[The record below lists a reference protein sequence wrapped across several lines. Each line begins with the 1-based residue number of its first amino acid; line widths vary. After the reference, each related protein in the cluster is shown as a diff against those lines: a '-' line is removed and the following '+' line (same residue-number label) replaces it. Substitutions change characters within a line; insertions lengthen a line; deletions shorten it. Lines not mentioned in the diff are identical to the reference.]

1 MADGADQIFGD
12 IRGIVASGVVLS
24 VDDSGQAQTAVVQ
37 TADGAIRGDVEV
49 LQPFGLASTPPAA
62 GSICVLLAVGADPA
76 NLVALP
82 LGCPSARFGGQLPGE
97 AALYAS
103 DGTRVRVRQGGTI
116 DIWGGTQVNVHT
128 ANMAITLAAG
138 GTLTLTGDLHV
149 TGEIIQ
155 GYGGA
160 GQVGL
165 GTHEHP
171 QGADSHG
178 DTEQNTGAPIAG
190 T

>member
-1 MADGADQIFGD
+1 MADGIDQIFGD
-12 IRGIVASGVVLS
+12 IRGIVGWGIVRS
-24 VDDSGQAQTAVVQ
+24 VEDGGQAQTVSVQ
-37 TADGAIRGDVEV
+37 TADSAVRANVEV
-49 LQPFGLASTPPAA
+49 AQPFGLASNPPANGA
-62 GSICVLLAVGADPA
+62 IALVLAVGADPA

-82 LGCPSARFGGQLPGE
+82 AGCPSARFGAMEPGE

-103 DGTRVRVRQGGTI
+103 DGSRVHVRQGGII
-116 DIWGGTQVNVHT
+116 DVWGGSQVNVHS

-138 GTLTLTGDLHV
+138 GVLTVTGDLHV
-149 TGEIIQ
+149 TGEIIR
-155 GYGGA
+155 GYGGG
-160 GQVGL
+160 GQVVL

-171 QGADSHG
+171 QGTDSHG